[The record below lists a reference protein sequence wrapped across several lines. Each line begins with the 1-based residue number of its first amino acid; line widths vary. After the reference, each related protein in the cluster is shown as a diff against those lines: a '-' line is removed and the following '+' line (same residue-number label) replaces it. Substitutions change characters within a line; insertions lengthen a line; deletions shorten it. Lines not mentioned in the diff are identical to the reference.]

1 MNDMTFTLAIL
12 GRPNV
17 GKSTLFNRLVG
28 KRQALVAPEP
38 GVTRDRREGKARL
51 YDLDFTAIDTAG
63 LEDAAED
70 ALERRM
76 RGQSERA
83 LAEADVALLV
93 IDARAGL
100 MPLDRH
106 FADLLRRSRTPVIL
120 VANKCEGAA
129 AEAGVAEAFA
139 LGLGEPVAVSAEHG
153 LGMADLHEVLK
164 DRIQELDAKSQEEA
178 IEAEDQEGEPP
189 AGTLQLAIVG
199 RPNVGKST
207 LVNRLLGDE
216 RVLTGPEAGITR
228 DAIAIEWSYKNQ
240 PIRLVDT
247 AGLRRRS
254 RVNESLEKLSTADT
268 MRAVKYAQVVVL
280 MVDAEMAMEKQDL
293 TIAAHVIEEGRAL
306 IVVVNKWD
314 ACADREA
321 TLAALRARLE
331 RSLPRVRGIPVV
343 TVSAL
348 RGANM
353 DRMLD
358 AVLGAYE
365 VWNRRVSTPVL
376 NRWLAAMV
384 QAHPPPAPGGRR
396 IKLRYMTQ
404 ASARPPTFAV
414 FCSRPKDLPDSYIR
428 YLENGLREDFDLP
441 GTPIRVNLRKGENPY
456 APKDRRPRKL
466 G

>member
-1 MNDMTFTLAIL
+1 MTFTLAIL

-28 KRQALVAPEP
+28 KRLALVAPEP

-51 YDLDFTAIDTAG
+51 YDLDFTVIDTAG

-76 RGQSERA
+76 RAQSERA
-83 LAEADVALLV
+83 LAEADVALLLF
-93 IDARAGL
+93 DARAGL

-106 FADLLRRSRTPVIL
+106 FADLLRRAETPVIL
-120 VANKCEGAA
+120 VANKCESAVVEAGA
-129 AEAGVAEAFA
+129 AEAYG
-139 LGLGEPVAVSAEHG
+139 LGLGVPVAVSAEHG

-164 DRIQELDAKSQEEA
+164 DRLQELEPELKDEGVASEDEEF
-178 IEAEDQEGEPP
+178 DP
-189 AGTLQLAIVG
+189 APSTIQLAIIG
-199 RPNVGKST
+199 RPNAGKST

-228 DAIAIEWSYKNQ
+228 DAIAIEWSYKDQ
-240 PIRLVDT
+240 PIRLIDT

-254 RVNESLEKLSTADT
+254 RIDKSLEKLSTADT
-268 MRAVKYAQVVVL
+268 LRAVKYAQVVVL

-306 IVVVNKWD
+306 IIAVNKWD
-314 ACADREA
+314 ACANREA
-321 TLAALRARLE
+321 TLKGLRDRLE

-358 AVLGAYE
+358 AVLEAYK
-365 VWNRRVSTPVL
+365 VWNKRVSTPVL
-376 NRWLAAMV
+376 NRWLAAMI

-414 FCSRPKDLPDSYIR
+414 FCSRPKDLPDSYMR

-441 GTPIRVNLRKGENPY
+441 GTPIRVNLRKSDNPY
-456 APKDRRPRKL
+456 APKDGKSRKL